1 MLLEMNSRG
10 IFYPFKWSYW
20 CGHSRTNDRLTNGR
34 ANTTRRVSIN
44 SDAIE
49 EEPKDRDLGIQ
60 LNDVSKVNS
69 RMKRKSQFSSI
80 AYHF

>member
-1 MLLEMNSRG
+1 MNSRG

-20 CGHSRTNDRLTNGR
+20 CGHSNPNDRLVNGATNG
-34 ANTTRRVSIN
+34 TRRVSIN

-49 EEPKDRDLGIQ
+49 EEPRDRELGIQ
-60 LNDVSKVNS
+60 LNNVSKVNS
-69 RMKRKSQFSSI
+69 RMKTKSGFPSL